1 MTRLIRYINVLLM
14 TGIIKDFF
22 FIFPLHRFPFN
33 LLCLIFHK
41 RFKNEREKKKRVI
54 SFIFKPISANHFS
67 PYLTLLWMHE
77 LTFSIVLCIIIVF
90 TIRLFLCLINIVR
103 AWNYIFWVDGKWRN
117 ERRKKLRDEQNQMMH
132 KYYADYNNRGNEI
145 SKFFFPTHNLFIG
158 SRAIEGCQKGLRE
171 D

>member
-1 MTRLIRYINVLLM
+1 
-14 TGIIKDFF
+14 
-22 FIFPLHRFPFN
+22 
-33 LLCLIFHK
+33 
-41 RFKNEREKKKRVI
+41 
-54 SFIFKPISANHFS
+54 
-67 PYLTLLWMHE
+67 MHE

-145 SKFFFPTHNLFIG
+145 SKFFSLLIIYSLDQVQLKDVRKVYVKISLKVSITFTSSFQFSQFIDRIIIFHQ
-158 SRAIEGCQKGLRE
+158 STMPYLSTCVRIN
-171 D
+171 DYST